1 MSSEA
6 PMRTDAP
13 IRVTSALALKLEG
26 GSTPKLTG
34 GDRMRS
40 FLRCPARILAALCLL
55 ASLTAEAAYPTRP
68 ITFIVPWGAGGGT
81 DAVARMLATLL
92 ERDLGQPI
100 NVVNRTGGNGVV
112 GHAAIAGARPDG
124 YTIGMVT
131 VEIGMMHHQG
141 LTTLSGASF
150 TPLALINLDPAALQV
165 RTDAPYK
172 NLKDLLDAIRANPGK
187 LKASGTGYGGSWHLA
202 LYGLLLEQKIDP
214 ASVPFVPSQS
224 NAAGLLDLVA
234 GGVDMV
240 PGSLPE
246 ARALIEAGKVKS
258 LAIMDDKRSEL
269 FPNVPTVKQA
279 VGSSWVAG
287 VWRGVA
293 TPKGLPKDVQERL
306 LAAVRKAYESKEFQ
320 DFMRSRGFG
329 TTWMGPDEFAKF
341 LAKDDAQ
348 LGQLMKSVGLAK

>member
-1 MSSEA
+1 MQS
-6 PMRTDAP
+6 
-13 IRVTSALALKLEG
+13 L
-26 GSTPKLTG
+26 
-34 GDRMRS
+34 
-40 FLRCPARILAALCLL
+40 LRRPAQVLAALCLL
-55 ASLTAEAAYPTRP
+55 ASLTAQAAYPTRP
-68 ITFIVPWGAGGGT
+68 ITFVVPWGAGGGT
-81 DAVARMLATLL
+81 DAVSRMLATLL
-92 ERDLGQPI
+92 ERDLGQPV
-100 NVVNRTGGNGVV
+100 NVVNRAGGSGVV

-124 YTIGMVT
+124 YTIGMIT

-150 TPLALINLDPAALQV
+150 TPLALINLDPAAMQV
-165 RTDAPYK
+165 RADAPYK
-172 NLKDLLDAIRANPGK
+172 NLKELLDAIRANPGK
-187 LKASGTGYGGSWHLA
+187 LKASGTAQGGSWHLA

-293 TPKGLPKDVQERL
+293 APKGLPKDVQERL
-306 LAAVRKAYESKEFQ
+306 LAAVKKAYESKEFQ
-320 DFMRSRGFG
+320 DFMHSRGFG

-341 LAKDDAQ
+341 LAKDDAAM
-348 LGQLMKSVGLAK
+348 GQLMKSVGLAISERREE